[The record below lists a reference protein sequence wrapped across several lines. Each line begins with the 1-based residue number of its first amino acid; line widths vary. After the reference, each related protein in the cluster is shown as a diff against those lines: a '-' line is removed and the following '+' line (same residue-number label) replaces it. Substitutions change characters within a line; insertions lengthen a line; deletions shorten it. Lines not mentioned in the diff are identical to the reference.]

1 VRTGE
6 TLVRRV
12 AVNVEAAES
21 DLRRAEPDEAAKALG
36 EATEASVQVL
46 GGASPD
52 VTAVAEAL
60 RTQRAGTEIWNV
72 FLLLA
77 LGFLTTEMLVASQ
90 WKPETAAA

>member
-1 VRTGE
+1 
-6 TLVRRV
+6 
-12 AVNVEAAES
+12 
-21 DLRRAEPDEAAKALG
+21 
-36 EATEASVQVL
+36 
-46 GGASPD
+46 